1 MPISEN
7 DPVFENMLRSSRE
20 QFAKTSAYAIY
31 KELERMKRD
40 GATLDNRF
48 DWLETKLS
56 NVLEQYAAILD
67 DLAARYASLRV
78 DKAEATPSGPF
89 KKSECPKQS
98 VASTLEFGTID
109 DVHATLHHWNKYH
122 NPTASGFMG
131 GEFYLG
137 EECVNCPFSDAQ
149 KAIREMETKEAVA
162 DFCGEKMNAA
172 VKELNERVKWH
183 ERMTDADTETIDL
196 LMPKFVAADWMP
208 EGEIMLV
215 NPGIK
220 CRVETP
226 DGTVK
231 EYWEKNPSAVLVKN
245 VGVSDGHSK

>member
-1 MPISEN
+1 MATSER
-7 DPVFENMLRSSRE
+7 DSVFENMVRSSRE

-40 GATLDNRF
+40 GVTLDNRF

-78 DKAEATPSGPF
+78 DKAQAAPSRGF
-89 KKSECPKQS
+89 KVSECPKQS
-98 VASTLEFGTID
+98 IASTLEFGTID

-149 KAIREMETKEAVA
+149 KAIREMADNDAGTIPVGPRHIFQAPKMVAV
-162 DFCGEKMNAA
+162 
-172 VKELNERVKWH
+172 
-183 ERMTDADTETIDL
+183 
-196 LMPKFVAADWMP
+196 DWMP

-215 NPGIK
+215 NPGVK
-220 CRVETP
+220 NYVTAP
-226 DGTVK
+226 DGKVA

-245 VGVSDGHSK
+245 VGVPK